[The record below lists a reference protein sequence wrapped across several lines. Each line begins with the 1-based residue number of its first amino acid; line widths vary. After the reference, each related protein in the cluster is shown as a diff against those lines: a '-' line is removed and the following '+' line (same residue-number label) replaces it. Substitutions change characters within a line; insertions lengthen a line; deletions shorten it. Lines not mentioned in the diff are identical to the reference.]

1 MKFKPDVV
9 PVHCDVVLTAGL
21 RVLVSWEG
29 SSLVELACVLAVP
42 QTTLLFS
49 TLSKNRALVL
59 RGHPFSKGVG
69 LYRSAERCLQEVT
82 THVPWDLLGRVSL

>member
-29 SSLVELACVLAVP
+29 SSLVKLACSP
-42 QTTLLFS
+42 DNSFIQYS
-49 TLSKNRALVL
+49 
-59 RGHPFSKGVG
+59 
-69 LYRSAERCLQEVT
+69 
-82 THVPWDLLGRVSL
+82 

>member
-29 SSLVELACVLAVP
+29 SSLVELVSGTARTQA
-42 QTTLLFS
+42 TLLFS
-49 TLSKNRALVL
+49 TLSKNRALVFC
-59 RGHPFSKGVG
+59 GHPFSKGVG
-69 LYRSAERCLQEVT
+69 LYRSAECCLQEVT